1 MEEISKE
8 KTTKMEKRERRK
20 KWSTDRRKRILDL
33 NVDGGLAVVG
43 VLLASEGLIGGGGH
57 EAELAVLELLEGL
70 EDDAGD
76 DVASGS
82 GDHAPATGLN
92 FRKAQSEAE
101 GSRRRRRGLRGCGGE
116 ERERMR
122 SLEKHSVRG
131 SAGESRRERIGM
143 REHRKRRVDIVRRET
158 GRRSERWRSMGLETG
173 AHGGLVAITRLWPS
187 RDWRVGSGVD
197 SGWGIFPKISSF
209 FLVRTVT
216 IFSKNWIVLWAVF
229 LISFFLKVRI

>member
-1 MEEISKE
+1 MD
-8 KTTKMEKRERRK
+8 
-20 KWSTDRRKRILDL
+20 WRKRILDL
-33 NVDGGLAVVG
+33 KVDGGLAVVG

-82 GDHAPATGLN
+82 GDNAPATGLN
-92 FRKAQSEAE
+92 LRKAQSEAE

-116 ERERMR
+116 ERERMRR

-158 GRRSERWRSMGLETG
+158 GRRSGRWRSMGLETG
-173 AHGGLVAITRLWPS
+173 AHGGLVAITRLWPP
-187 RDWRVGSGVD
+187 RDWRVGSGWIPDGV
-197 SGWGIFPKISSF
+197 SFPKYP
-209 FLVRTVT
+209 FLFCTYGYNLP
-216 IFSKNWIVLWAVF
+216 KN
-229 LISFFLKVRI
+229 